1 MKKIFVLTG
10 EPSGDKLASN
20 VIKSL
25 NEKKKDIEYLGV
37 CGNNLKSLG
46 IKSIF
51 DQKDITYMAFTDVI
65 FNFLKIKKKIDL
77 TVNEV
82 IKFNP
87 SILLTVDS
95 PDFSLRVSEK
105 VKQINPKIKTIHFI
119 APKVWAWREGRVK
132 KMKKFLDHI
141 LLLFGFEKKFFDK
154 ENLKNTFVGHPLL
167 DSMEKDIN
175 VEINDF
181 VEKKNIVSL
190 FPGSRDSEIKILF
203 PVLINFIKKMNLKDN
218 SYHYIFHSTQKFKE
232 MIKSKLLAEKLSN
245 VEVVSDD
252 KIKSQ
257 VLKKSIFAI
266 VKSGTVS
273 LDVCKNNIPSIGRKS
288 VKSQLL
294 DETKFI
300 VNDQSESTNV
310 IGIIEGK
317 IITDHLN
324 ESIPIIK
331 GDKKPDASRDLI
343 RVTVIERHGKNNN
356 IANGFVHGFGRSHR
370 WRHRRETRGGILC
383 PGGCELILWQGW
395 HRRRC

>member
-46 IKSIF
+46 IKSIY

-167 DSMEKDIN
+167 DSIEKDIN
-175 VEINDF
+175 VELNDF

-190 FPGSRDSEIKILF
+190 FPGSRESEIKILF

-273 LDVCKNNIPSIGRKS
+273 LDVCKNNIPSMIIYKMNFFNYHLA
-288 VKSQLL
+288 KFLL
-294 DETKFI
+294 KI
-300 VNDQSESTNV
+300 KYVNMIN
-310 IGIIEGK
+310 IINNKE
-317 IITDHLN
+317 IIPELLQN
-324 ESIPIIK
+324 ECNPNEIYK
-331 GDKKPDASRDLI
+331 TFYYFMKKPNLIKEQMSVVKNTIDDLKSSTSASDQASK
-343 RVTVIERHGKNNN
+343 VIL
-356 IANGFVHGFGRSHR
+356 SYL
-370 WRHRRETRGGILC
+370 T
-383 PGGCELILWQGW
+383 
-395 HRRRC
+395 

>member
-1 MKKIFVLTG
+1 MKKIFILTG

-20 VIKSL
+20 VIRNL

-46 IKSIF
+46 IKSIY
-51 DQKDITYMAFTDVI
+51 DQKDITYMAFTDVV

-141 LLLFGFEKKFFDK
+141 LLLFSFEKNYFDK

-190 FPGSRDSEIKILF
+190 FPGSRESEIKILF

-232 MIKSKLLAEKLSN
+232 TIKNKLSAEKLLN

-257 VLKKSIFAI
+257 ILKKSIFAI

-273 LDVCKNNIPSIGRKS
+273 LDVCKNNIPSMIIYKMNFFNYHLA
-288 VKSQLL
+288 KFLL
-294 DETKFI
+294 KI
-300 VNDQSESTNV
+300 KYVNMIN
-310 IGIIEGK
+310 IINNKE
-317 IITDHLN
+317 IIPELLQN
-324 ESIPIIK
+324 ECNSNEIYK
-331 GDKKPDASRDLI
+331 TFYYFMKKPNLIKEQMSVVKNTIDDLKSSTSASDQASK
-343 RVTVIERHGKNNN
+343 VIL
-356 IANGFVHGFGRSHR
+356 SYL
-370 WRHRRETRGGILC
+370 T
-383 PGGCELILWQGW
+383 
-395 HRRRC
+395 

>member
-46 IKSIF
+46 IKSIY

-95 PDFSLRVSEK
+95 PDFSLRVSKK

-203 PVLINFIKKMNLKDN
+203 PVLINFIKKMNSKDN

-232 MIKSKLLAEKLSN
+232 TIKSKLLAEKLSN

-273 LDVCKNNIPSIGRKS
+273 LDVCKNNIPSMIIYKMNFFNYHLA
-288 VKSQLL
+288 KFLL
-294 DETKFI
+294 KI
-300 VNDQSESTNV
+300 KYVNMIN
-310 IGIIEGK
+310 IINNKE
-317 IITDHLN
+317 IIPELLQN
-324 ESIPIIK
+324 ECNSNEIYK
-331 GDKKPDASRDLI
+331 TFYYFMKKPNLIKEQMSVVKNTIDDLKSSTSASDQASK
-343 RVTVIERHGKNNN
+343 VIL
-356 IANGFVHGFGRSHR
+356 SYL
-370 WRHRRETRGGILC
+370 T
-383 PGGCELILWQGW
+383 
-395 HRRRC
+395 

>member
-46 IKSIF
+46 IKSIY
-51 DQKDITYMAFTDVI
+51 DQKDITYMAFTDVV

-203 PVLINFIKKMNLKDN
+203 PILINFIKKMNLKDN
-218 SYHYIFHSTQKFKE
+218 SYHYIFY
-232 MIKSKLLAEKLSN
+232 
-245 VEVVSDD
+245 
-252 KIKSQ
+252 
-257 VLKKSIFAI
+257 
-266 VKSGTVS
+266 
-273 LDVCKNNIPSIGRKS
+273 
-288 VKSQLL
+288 
-294 DETKFI
+294 FI
-300 VNDQSESTNV
+300 
-310 IGIIEGK
+310 
-317 IITDHLN
+317 
-324 ESIPIIK
+324 
-331 GDKKPDASRDLI
+331 
-343 RVTVIERHGKNNN
+343 
-356 IANGFVHGFGRSHR
+356 
-370 WRHRRETRGGILC
+370 
-383 PGGCELILWQGW
+383 
-395 HRRRC
+395 

>member
-46 IKSIF
+46 IKSIY
-51 DQKDITYMAFTDVI
+51 DQKDITYIAFTDVI

-167 DSMEKDIN
+167 DFMEKDRN

-181 VEKKNIVSL
+181 V
-190 FPGSRDSEIKILF
+190 
-203 PVLINFIKKMNLKDN
+203 
-218 SYHYIFHSTQKFKE
+218 
-232 MIKSKLLAEKLSN
+232 
-245 VEVVSDD
+245 
-252 KIKSQ
+252 
-257 VLKKSIFAI
+257 
-266 VKSGTVS
+266 
-273 LDVCKNNIPSIGRKS
+273 
-288 VKSQLL
+288 
-294 DETKFI
+294 
-300 VNDQSESTNV
+300 
-310 IGIIEGK
+310 
-317 IITDHLN
+317 
-324 ESIPIIK
+324 
-331 GDKKPDASRDLI
+331 
-343 RVTVIERHGKNNN
+343 
-356 IANGFVHGFGRSHR
+356 
-370 WRHRRETRGGILC
+370 
-383 PGGCELILWQGW
+383 
-395 HRRRC
+395 

>member
-25 NEKKKDIEYLGV
+25 NDKKKDIEYLGV

-46 IKSIF
+46 IKSIY
-51 DQKDITYMAFTDVI
+51 DQKDITYMAFTDVV

-105 VKQINPKIKTIHFI
+105 VKRINPKIKTIHFI

-141 LLLFGFEKKFFDK
+141 LLLFNFEKKFFDK

-175 VEINDF
+175 VEIKDF

-190 FPGSRDSEIKILF
+190 FPGSRESEIKILF
-203 PVLINFIKKMNLKDN
+203 PILINFIKKMNLKDN

-232 MIKSKLLAEKLSN
+232 MLKNKLLTENLSN

-266 VKSGTVS
+266 VKSGTIS
-273 LDVCKNNIPSIGRKS
+273 L
-288 VKSQLL
+288 
-294 DETKFI
+294 
-300 VNDQSESTNV
+300 
-310 IGIIEGK
+310 
-317 IITDHLN
+317 
-324 ESIPIIK
+324 
-331 GDKKPDASRDLI
+331 A
-343 RVTVIERHGKNNN
+343 
-356 IANGFVHGFGRSHR
+356 
-370 WRHRRETRGGILC
+370 LC
-383 PGGCELILWQGW
+383 AFA
-395 HRRRC
+395 